1 MRIPDNPGEGAC
13 RAYYGHQDAVP
24 ARVQVVKRRGDRRFG
39 GGGQV
44 RRDSLRLRVLGDQRK
59 NMVAVLL
66 CHLLVFR
73 RCAGVFGDQALR
85 ANLGAQYLLVEGDIF
100 GSFAVGRIVALV
112 RGGYGAGLGFHGSPG

>member
-1 MRIPDNPGEGAC
+1 M
-13 RAYYGHQDAVP
+13 P
-24 ARVQVVKRRGDRRFG
+24 ARVQAVKRRSDRRFG

-66 CHLLVFR
+66 FHLLVFR

-85 ANLGAQYLLVEGDIF
+85 ANLGAQYLLVEGGIF
-100 GSFAVGRIVALV
+100 GSFAVGCIVALV
-112 RGGYGAGLGFHGSPG
+112 RGG

>member
-1 MRIPDNPGEGAC
+1 MRIPNNPSESAC

-24 ARVQVVKRRGDRRFG
+24 ARVQVVKRCGDGRFG

-73 RCAGVFGDQALR
+73 RCAGVFGD
-85 ANLGAQYLLVEGDIF
+85 
-100 GSFAVGRIVALV
+100 
-112 RGGYGAGLGFHGSPG
+112 